1 MQKPIPTGRPVP
13 KAVDDPLAQ
22 IIDKLSDEVE
32 AVAVP
37 PADATIA
44 PTPGSG
50 VDPG

>member
-1 MQKPIPTGRPVP
+1 MQKPTLTGKPAP

-22 IIDKLSDEVE
+22 LIDKHSDEVE

-37 PADATIA
+37 PADSTIV
-44 PTPGSG
+44 PTPGSD